1 VEGLAGALYTCVMHM
16 TEKLIQRYSGQG
28 KLIFQPNQ
36 EATVSYLIEEF
47 QGYDGE
53 FPTFRDTRGRIS
65 NEGHPDWH
73 PATGL
78 HPGPFTLVMSD
89 GRKLKVFLS
98 DLHGSFKGTGEF
110 F

>member
-1 VEGLAGALYTCVMHM
+1 MCMHM

-53 FPTFRDTRGRIS
+53 YPTFRETRGRIS
-65 NEGHPDWH
+65 HAEGHPNWH
-73 PATGL
+73 PVTLL
-78 HPGPFTLVMSD
+78 HSEPITLVLSD

-98 DLHGSFKGTGEF
+98 DSHGSFKGTGDF